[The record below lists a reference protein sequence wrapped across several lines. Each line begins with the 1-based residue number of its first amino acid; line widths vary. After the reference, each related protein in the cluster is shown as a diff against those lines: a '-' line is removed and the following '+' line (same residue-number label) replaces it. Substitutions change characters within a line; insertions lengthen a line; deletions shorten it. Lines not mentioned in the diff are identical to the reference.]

1 MPESIRSICSVWNV
15 GSIEEAAKMGFIGMP
30 GDPAKPMQLWRDNAA
45 TYSGGNWWDAPT
57 ASSDTKTYKIVARS
71 AIGNVLGTPFES
83 REFYATYT
91 SLDVVGTYREFSF
104 LFGPGRQFQ
113 IPYLVDVSVPKS
125 EAAEPNFKGTLP
137 ARDYPVAL
145 GAHQML
151 TFDGVN
157 LLVWDVMEF
166 RAKHKPPAGM
176 TPAQRVTV
184 LAGIING
191 TDDPVSKLQKVGLAL
206 QGWTAQTNIIT

>member
-1 MPESIRSICSVWNV
+1 MPESIRSICPVWNV
-15 GSIEEAAKMGFIGMP
+15 GSIEEAAKMSFIGMP

-45 TYSGGNWWDAPT
+45 TYSGGNWWEAPST
-57 ASSDTKTYKIVARS
+57 TKTYKMVARESGTVKGTGFGS
-71 AIGNVLGTPFES
+71 A
-83 REFYATYT
+83 EFYATYT

-104 LFGPGRQFQ
+104 LFGPGRQYQ
-113 IPYLVDVSVPKS
+113 IPYLVDVPIPKT

-145 GAHQML
+145 SAHQML
-151 TFDGVN
+151 TFDGTN

-166 RAKHKPPAGM
+166 RAKHKPPADM

-191 TDDPVSKLQKVGLAL
+191 TDDSVSKLQKVGLAL
-206 QGWTAQTNIIT
+206 QGWTAQANIIT

>member
-1 MPESIRSICSVWNV
+1 MPESIRSICPVWNV

-45 TYSGGNWWDAPT
+45 TYSGGNWWEAP
-57 ASSDTKTYKIVARS
+57 SPTKTYKMVARESGAVKGTGFGS
-71 AIGNVLGTPFES
+71 A
-83 REFYATYT
+83 EFYATYT

-113 IPYLVDVSVPKS
+113 IPYLVDVAVPKF

-137 ARDYPVAL
+137 ARDYPVVL

-166 RAKHKPPAGM
+166 RAKHKPPSM

-184 LAGIING
+184 LAGIINS

-206 QGWTAQTNIIT
+206 QGWTAQANIIT